1 LNPDTDIAPI
11 GNTKYSIRTAL
22 QFEFRRLLLGGFYLQ
37 NGKTVYGISTP
48 YKPNVQI
55 ERDGEEFKF

>member
-1 LNPDTDIAPI
+1 
-11 GNTKYSIRTAL
+11 
-22 QFEFRRLLLGGFYLQ
+22 LLGGFYLQ
-37 NGKTVYGISTP
+37 NGKTVYGITTP